1 MNTKFDKDQL
11 KKETETERTTAQSN
25 ITYVKDD
32 FFDNMSCEALDRVAE
47 AENPKARGG
56 WNYAEQ
62 RKIDMGTS
70 PIPEMR
76 APTYMCVPPALFA
89 VCVRLFAPFRLYRP
103 RSVHV
108 VSG

>member
-47 AENPKARGG
+47 AENPKVRGG

-62 RKIDMGTS
+62 RKLDMGASDSRNAYTAMVN
-70 PIPEMR
+70 IN
-76 APTYMCVPPALFA
+76 
-89 VCVRLFAPFRLYRP
+89 
-103 RSVHV
+103 V
-108 VSG
+108 VYCYIN

>member
-11 KKETETERTTAQSN
+11 KKETETERTTGQSN

-32 FFDNMSCEALDRVAE
+32 FFDNMSCEALDRVAA

-62 RKIDMGTS
+62 RKLDMGAS
-70 PIPEMR
+70 QSESRICARELAR
-76 APTYMCVPPALFA
+76 FFFSSAYCLSFLSLSLF
-89 VCVRLFAPFRLYRP
+89 LP
-103 RSVHV
+103 
-108 VSG
+108 

>member
-11 KKETETERTTAQSN
+11 KKEKETERTTAQSN

-32 FFDNMSCEALDRVAE
+32 FFDTMSCEALDRVAE

-62 RKIDMGTS
+62 RKLDMGAS
-70 PIPEMR
+70 PIPEMCTYVC
-76 APTYMCVPPALFA
+76 APPVSLDCLFA
-89 VCVRLFAPFRLYRP
+89 CLFS
-103 RSVHV
+103 SV
-108 VSG
+108 